1 MSVSVRRVLIQRL
14 EELGEFKERLH
25 DSSMTQYKRKQALK
39 ENMPADFVEERK
51 EEIESRWF
59 THVLMLVGI
68 LSFPLIILGDYLW
81 LSPETVSFG
90 VKIGIAAF
98 TVVVFVIA
106 SAYRIRGL
114 ANYYPVE
121 RSTPYSASSTRRVKT
136 LHLPNIPTPGS
147 PLRTVSPPLL
157 PQLDNSHLPVP
168 HS

>member
-114 ANYYPVE
+114 ANYYRRREIYTVLRE
-121 RSTPYSASSTRRVKT
+121 LDQASENAASTEHTNARVSAQDGEPAVASAA
-136 LHLPNIPTPGS
+136 G
-147 PLRTVSPPLL
+147 
-157 PQLDNSHLPVP
+157 
-168 HS
+168 